1 VRPPISNLPP
11 RRRRGP
17 VLTFPVGSRSTASSV
32 ATSTDHGRYK
42 PNPEAPSF
50 LRFALAANRVFACVW
65 LRWAAREDYEQE
77 QEMEV
82 EALQAILM
90 DDIKGFTAS
99 SKLFVLGIRAV
110 DSNFLSKFDRCYVV
124 CWC

>member
-11 RRRRGP
+11 HRRRGL

-32 ATSTDHGRYK
+32 ATGTDHGRYK
-42 PNPEAPSF
+42 SNPEAPSF
-50 LRFALAANRVFACVW
+50 FRFALAANRVFACVW

-99 SKLFVLGIRAV
+99 SKLFVLGTRAV